1 MLYLT
6 RSLYTDSDKPN
17 VMYVV
22 DVRQGVVE
30 SYFPFDCER
39 QSMKFVNA
47 IFLSAN
53 GKLDECGDA
62 SCFPPT
68 ESLPKNAI
76 LYAYEV
82 VTEENGFS
90 LKLLN

>member
-22 DVRQGVVE
+22 NVRQGVVE
-30 SYFPFDCER
+30 SCFPFDCER

-47 IFLSAN
+47 ILLSAN
-53 GKLDECGDA
+53 SGLEECSDA

-68 ESLPKNAI
+68 EPLPKGVP

-82 VTEENGFS
+82 VNEGGS
-90 LKLLN
+90 LSFKQLG